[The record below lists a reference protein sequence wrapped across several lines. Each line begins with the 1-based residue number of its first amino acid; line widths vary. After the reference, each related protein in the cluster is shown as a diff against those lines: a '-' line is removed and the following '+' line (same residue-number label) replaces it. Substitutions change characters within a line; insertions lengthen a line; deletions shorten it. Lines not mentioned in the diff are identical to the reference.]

1 MAKIEKSIDLDVPV
15 REAYNQWTQFETF
28 PQFMDGVESVRQ
40 EGDTH
45 LHWVAQI
52 AGRRQEWDAEI
63 TEQTP
68 DQRIAWT
75 STTGDRNAGAVD
87 FHRVDD
93 NVTRITLTMDI
104 EPSGAVESLGT
115 ALGIPAGQVEGD
127 LKHFKEFIERR
138 GSATGAWR
146 GEVEQ
151 NDVTG
156 SRDSGSTLDAEREL
170 AGAGALGTTG
180 SSSDLG
186 SDYGS
191 GARSTD
197 VDTASG
203 GLSGYQGDYVT
214 GTTTGTGNIARP
226 RRPAG
231 PGHRPARERL
241 ELLAQR
247 DNGRRPSRGGGR
259 AVSGVRRVRPS
270 GGPAPRRTSECR
282 PRARR
287 SGPARNGRS

>member
-1 MAKIEKSIDLDVPV
+1 MASVTKSVDVHVPISTV
-15 REAYNQWTQFETF
+15 YNQWTQFETF
-28 PQFMDGVESVRQ
+28 PQFMDAVESVRQ

-93 NVTRITLTMDI
+93 NLTRVTLTMDI
-104 EPSGAVESLGT
+104 EPSGAVESVGT

-127 LKHFKEFIERR
+127 LKRFKTFIERR
-138 GSATGAWR
+138 GEATGAWR

-151 NDVTG
+151 DDVTG
-156 SRDSGSTLDAEREL
+156 SRDSGSSAGTEREL
-170 AGAGALGTTG
+170 AGAGTMGTSG
-180 SSSDLG
+180 SSRDLG

-191 GARSTD
+191 ASRTADTGA
-197 VDTASG
+197 AEG
-203 GLSGYQGDYVT
+203 GLSGYQGDYET
-214 GTTTGTGNIARP
+214 GTTTATTGTGEMGSGLNNP
-226 RRPAG
+226 QDLG
-231 PGHRPARERL
+231 T
-241 ELLAQR
+241 
-247 DNGRRPSRGGGR
+247 GRRETDP
-259 AVSGVRRVRPS
+259 
-270 GGPAPRRTSECR
+270 TF
-282 PRARR
+282 
-287 SGPARNGRS
+287 